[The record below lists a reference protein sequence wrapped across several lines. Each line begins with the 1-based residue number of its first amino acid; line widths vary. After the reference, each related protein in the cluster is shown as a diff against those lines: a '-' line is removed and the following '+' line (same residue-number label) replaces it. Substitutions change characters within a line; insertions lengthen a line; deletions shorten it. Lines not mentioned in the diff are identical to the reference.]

1 MWSMHR
7 IDLTIK
13 GVQVKKSWRCVDSS
27 LLDKLL
33 LAVTKNKPVLY
44 LELKLS
50 KRMEKLIN
58 YKKTFEG

>member
-1 MWSMHR
+1 M
-7 IDLTIK
+7 
-13 GVQVKKSWRCVDSS
+13 DSS